1 MRRHTVAVTTL
12 LLALAGCGSSSSSSS
27 AAGTLAFD
35 DGGNQPDSAYEQ
47 PMSQLAKRCTQTP
60 DEIGA
65 TVMATRK
72 ELKQA
77 GDDETN
83 LAVLQGMVKVVNAS
97 SGGKADCDQVA
108 QTLVSGVKGGG

>member
-1 MRRHTVAVTTL
+1 MRRHSIAATVL
-12 LLALAGCGSSSSSSS
+12 LLALTGCGGSQTSS
-27 AAGTLAFD
+27 AASTLAFD
-35 DGGNQPDSAYEQ
+35 DGGNQPNSAYEQ
-47 PMSQLAKRCTQTP
+47 PMSQLAKRCTQSP

-83 LAVLQGMVKVVNAS
+83 LSILQSMVKVVNAS
-97 SGGKADCDQVA
+97 SSGKTDCDQVA
-108 QTLVSGVKGGG
+108 QALVRGVEAGS